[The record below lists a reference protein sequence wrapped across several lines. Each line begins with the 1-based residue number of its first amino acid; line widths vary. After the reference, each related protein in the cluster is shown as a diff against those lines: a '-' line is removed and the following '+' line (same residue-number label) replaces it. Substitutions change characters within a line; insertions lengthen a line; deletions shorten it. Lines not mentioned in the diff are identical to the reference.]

1 MLLKFEIIDYPVARP
16 VCRPASLARPAQ
28 QEKIMSSA
36 LSTHPACGCIDVHHH
51 HGTPEFA
58 QFMADTPSDRDFPPT
73 TWRVGEALDA
83 LDDAGVRTETTA
95 QVPADPPPTAKR

>member
-51 HGTPEFA
+51 HGTLEFA
-58 QFMADTPSDRDFPPT
+58 QFMANTPSDRAFPPN
-73 TWRVGEALDA
+73 TWRVEEAPA
-83 LDDAGVRTETTA
+83 AMNDAGGR
-95 QVPADPPPTAKR
+95 PASLPHVHPYPLSPP